1 MSPGMLALRV
11 CAAVRYERISSL
23 WVDWFR
29 VSSITHPNS
38 VELESLPLDQW
49 PNTEGFMSLLFY
61 LFVAGL
67 KLTIQFSLTLNFRS
81 FPPPPLKDITYL
93 TCVHCHTW
101 FY

>member
-1 MSPGMLALRV
+1 MGGLVQGVKYYTPQLCRTRV
-11 CAAVRYERISSL
+11 A
-23 WVDWFR
+23 
-29 VSSITHPNS
+29 T
-38 VELESLPLDQW
+38 LDQW

-67 KLTIQFSLTLNFRS
+67 KLTIQFSLILNFRS